1 MLERNPLSVSRLRKS
16 YRGRPVLR
24 GVALD
29 VRPGEAVGVLGPNG
43 SGKSTFLGCITGDR
57 LPDSGEVRLCGA
69 DPFSDLSAAARC
81 MGFVPEQ
88 PYLYGELTVG
98 EMLQFVASARGLDA
112 GAARQEAERLRS
124 LLGLEGAETLLCR
137 ELSQGMGR
145 KVAVIAALL
154 HEPRLI
160 ILDEAFNGLDQGSV
174 QRLRAE
180 LDHRRDRGAAVLL
193 SSHDLRFVA
202 EWCTRALLLAPEA
215 RWRLLEGAA
224 WEDWRG
230 NPSME
235 AVAEPAPDGG
245 TRERDE

>member
-1 MLERNPLSVSRLRKS
+1 MVSESNPLSVSGLRKA
-16 YRGRPVLR
+16 YRGRRVLDS
-24 GVALD
+24 VALE
-29 VRPGEAVGVLGPNG
+29 VRRGEAVGVLGPNG

-57 LPDSGEVRLCGA
+57 LPDAGEVRLCGA

-88 PYLYGELTVG
+88 PYLYGDLTVS
-98 EMLQFVASARGLDA
+98 EMLQFVAAARGLDPAAA
-112 GAARQEAERLRS
+112 GSESDRLRS
-124 LLGLEGAETLLCR
+124 LLGLDGAETLLCR

-174 QRLRAE
+174 DRLRSE
-180 LDHRRDRGAAVLL
+180 LDGRRERGAAILL

-202 EWCTRALLLAPEA
+202 GWCTRALLLAPEA
-215 RWRLLEGAA
+215 RWRLLEGSD
-224 WEDWRG
+224 WEVWRG
-230 NPSME
+230 NPSLD
-235 AVAEPAPDGG
+235 AFGNPAPGS
-245 TRERDE
+245 RENE